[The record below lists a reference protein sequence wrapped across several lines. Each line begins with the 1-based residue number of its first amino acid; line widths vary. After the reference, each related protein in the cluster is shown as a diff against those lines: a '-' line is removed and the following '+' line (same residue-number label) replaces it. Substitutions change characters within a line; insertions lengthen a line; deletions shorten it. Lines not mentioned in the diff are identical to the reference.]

1 MGLTGSTVW
10 SLIYAVVIVIM
21 LVILVFLGLHWL
33 ERPRSTMRLGM
44 VLTYGIGALITY
56 TLYKTLSD
64 CKEDQLE
71 LVKKG
76 NDPEWAIAVQNYPTE
91 YQTPGSPGQYSTP
104 GSPPGQ
110 YPTPGSSG
118 TITV

>member
-10 SLIYAVVIVIM
+10 SFVYAIVIIIM

-33 ERPRSTMRLGM
+33 ERPRSMARLGM
-44 VLTYGIGALITY
+44 VVTYGIGALITY

-64 CKEDQLE
+64 CKEAELE
-71 LVKKG
+71 LVKQG
-76 NDPEWAIAVQNYPTE
+76 NDSDWTVEVQQ
-91 YQTPGSPGQYSTP
+91 YQTPAE
-104 GSPPGQ
+104 
-110 YPTPGSSG
+110 